1 MPNYKDMYYKMF
13 NAMTDAIEI
22 LKKAQLEAEEEYIN
36 SSEKEDKK
44 ILELKIHQKKAVKK

>member
-36 SSEKEDKK
+36 SSEREDKK

>member
-13 NAMTDAIEI
+13 NATTDAIEI

-44 ILELKIHQKKAVKK
+44 IIELKSQPKKKQP